1 MAICAAILISKLLVP
16 GFIGMA
22 SNGDFGKVI
31 GPLCIDGADHGA
43 NNFIFFQSDYVRGK
57 EYCYTPPYYSS
68 ETGLAWLA
76 SSLERTFSDPMR
88 LDIRWIGAIHLLL
101 FLGLYFLVL
110 VLLRPLRPGFRFA
123 MSVVALWIFADAGLI
138 AYLNSFF
145 TDAPALL
152 GGLAALVL
160 ALLLA
165 PPAKIRPLPLIL
177 FGCSSLAFV
186 LSKAQHGLLGVV
198 VTGFLLYL
206 AFRETRRSMRA
217 AQCSLAALVLAAT
230 VWMLTSTPGS
240 YTAQARFNLI
250 FFYLV
255 PHSPTPAQDLV
266 ELGLE
271 PGDVRYAGLTAYS
284 PKGPM
289 LDATWRTAF
298 EARTSYG
305 SLLGFYL
312 RHPSRV
318 LAKLRSDL
326 WNEAPDRR
334 VIYLSNYRKDAG
346 KPAGARDPQ
355 FGSWSALRARLFR
368 LWPAHILIWLALAL
382 CAPWVSIRAGISPLG
397 RSLPWAI
404 SAIALLAITEYLT
417 VSLADAIETDR
428 HLLLFHVFTD
438 LTIFLAA
445 VLVCESWHTRALAR
459 SGSVEQAAQD
469 DRPELRSGL
478 HALSRLTNRS
488 KQASQAVP
496 PTRAQRSQVVFKPF
510 SLGFRLNRPVSSL
523 LQLPVEALGPHR
535 PAFDFSLKARG

>member
-1 MAICAAILISKLLVP
+1 MAICAVILISKLLLP

-31 GPLCIDGADHGA
+31 GPLCVDGADHGA

-68 ETGLAWLA
+68 ETALAWLA
-76 SSLERTFSDPMR
+76 SSLERTFSDPIR
-88 LDIRWIGAIHLLL
+88 LDIRWMGAIHGLL
-101 FLGLYFLVL
+101 FLGLYLLVL

-123 MSVVALWIFADAGLI
+123 MSAAALWIFADAGLI
-138 AYLNSFF
+138 VYLNSFF
-145 TDAPALL
+145 TDAPAIL

-160 ALLLA
+160 ALLLGSA
-165 PPAKIRPLPLIL
+165 ATIRALPLVL
-177 FGCSSLAFV
+177 FGCASLAFV
-186 LSKAQHGLLGVV
+186 LSKAQHGLLGPVAAA
-198 VTGFLLYL
+198 FLLYL
-206 AFRETRRSMRA
+206 AYRETRRSMRA
-217 AQCSLAALVLAAT
+217 VQCSLAALVLAAT
-230 VWMLTSTPGS
+230 VWMFASTPGS

-255 PHSPTPAQDLV
+255 PHSRTAAQDLL

-326 WNEAPDRR
+326 WNEAPNRR
-334 VIYLSNYRKDAG
+334 VIYLSNYRRDAG
-346 KPAGARDPQ
+346 RPAGARDPQ

-368 LWPAHILIWLALAL
+368 WWPAHILIWLALAL
-382 CAPWVSIRAGISPLG
+382 CAPWLSVRAGTSSLG

-445 VLVCESWHTRALAR
+445 VLLCESWPTRALDR
-459 SGSVEQAAQD
+459 SGSVDQAAQD
-469 DRPELRSGL
+469 NRPELRSGL
-478 HALSRLTNRS
+478 HALSLLTD
-488 KQASQAVP
+488 QAQQAAQAVP
-496 PTRAQRSQVVFKPF
+496 PTRAQRSQVFFKPF
-510 SLGFRLNRPVSSL
+510 SLGFGLNRPVRAL
-523 LQLPVEALGPHR
+523 LQLPVEVLR
-535 PAFDFSLKARG
+535 PDCPVLDFSLKARG